1 MSLLWD
7 PSEEFLVAVQR
18 PYRKDETIEAR
29 GVPGRIVEQIT
40 HREYIEAWAYTGFCS
55 EAISLS
61 PKFYY
66 RCKRTD
72 DNLADAVAAG
82 SEPALRGGEES
93 GL

>member
-18 PYRKDETIEAR
+18 PYRKGELIEAR
-29 GVPGRIVEQIT
+29 GVPGRIIEQIS
-40 HREYIEAWAYTGFCS
+40 HQEYIEAWAYTGFCS

-72 DNLADAVAAG
+72 DNLGDTVAAG
-82 SEPALRGGEES
+82 SEPALRGDQES
-93 GL
+93 A